1 MPDNGQENGVNG
13 ASAEKRKAEDESN
26 GDTGAKKEK
35 LEGGTLLF
43 SGATDWKLVGRK
55 NNELSKS
62 SNTQWS
68 PVRLAALKDVN
79 IVGVNKGCSS
89 AFCLVLD
96 EAGQVWAWGRNEGGQ
111 LGVGHSKDLM
121 VPTLVQELTGYNIVE
136 VATGKAHALFLT
148 SCGKVLAAG
157 ENEKGQCGQGKKTA
171 NLEIPKLIP
180 HEGPDIVSVAAGAE
194 FSVLLDKEGKVWT
207 FGHPESGTL
216 GHNDDGKF
224 ISRANKVDYRCEY
237 SPKQVSI
244 WVDKDSKTKEV
255 THLQIPKIVKIS
267 CGPQHTVVVD
277 EDNKAY
283 SWGFGGY
290 GRLGHSETADQLV
303 PRQIQA
309 LNGKNRGL
317 KDVVCGATF
326 SLGISEIQG
335 MCNMWGIYTPA
346 KEANMYPKPIS
357 DLSGWNTRSVACNTK
372 GWIVAADDA
381 VISCMPSPC
390 NGELGMGEKKKSSAS
405 PCIVETLGDVYI
417 LRVGAGPAHSLYIAR
432 NTSDSDKAQLDKF
445 KLLDQS

>member
-26 GDTGAKKEK
+26 GDTGTKKEK

-62 SNTQWS
+62 GNTQWS

-79 IVGVNKGCSS
+79 VVGVNKGCSS
-89 AFCLVLD
+89 AFCVVID
-96 EAGQVWAWGRNEGGQ
+96 DAGQVWVWGRNEGGQ

-171 NLEIPKLIP
+171 NLETPKLIS

-237 SPKQVSI
+237 SPKQVAI
-244 WVDKDSKTKEV
+244 WVDKDAKTKEI
-255 THLQIPKIVKIS
+255 THLPIPKIVKIS

-277 EDNKAY
+277 EENKAY

-303 PRQIQA
+303 SLQFLVLFLFKIFSPPGPSSDPGSEREEPWSE
-309 LNGKNRGL
+309 GRGL
-317 KDVVCGATF
+317 RSQLQPGHLRDPGNGQHVGH
-326 SLGISEIQG
+326 LHPGQG
-335 MCNMWGIYTPA
+335 GQHVPQA
-346 KEANMYPKPIS
+346 HLRPVRVEHQERGLQHQGKS
-357 DLSGWNTRSVACNTK
+357 DLSRG
-372 GWIVAADDA
+372 
-381 VISCMPSPC
+381 SP
-390 NGELGMGEKKKSSAS
+390 
-405 PCIVETLGDVYI
+405 
-417 LRVGAGPAHSLYIAR
+417 H
-432 NTSDSDKAQLDKF
+432 
-445 KLLDQS
+445 